1 MIPIANADD
10 WKDAIVDR
18 LREEGVSRYSFTQAV
33 AARKLCSLHTAQ
45 CLLAAHDTVTGQR
58 EPSLA
63 LGLEM
68 ARAAGFD
75 VVLVPRRAP
84 QSVSPRRKRQPAAP
98 AQPAEV

>member
-1 MIPIANADD
+1 MITIANADD
-10 WKDAIVDR
+10 WKDALVER

-84 QSVSPRRKRQPAAP
+84 QSVTPRRKRPQAAP
-98 AQPAEV
+98 APAAV

>member
-1 MIPIANADD
+1 MITIANADD
-10 WKDAIVDR
+10 WKDALVER

-63 LGLEM
+63 LGLEI

-84 QSVSPRRKRQPAAP
+84 QSVTPRRKRPQAAP
-98 AQPAEV
+98 APSAV